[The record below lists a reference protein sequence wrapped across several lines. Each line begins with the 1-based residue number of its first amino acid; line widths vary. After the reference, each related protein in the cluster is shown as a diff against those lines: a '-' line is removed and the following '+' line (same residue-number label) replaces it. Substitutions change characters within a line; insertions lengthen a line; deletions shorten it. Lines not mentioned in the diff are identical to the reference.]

1 MKQIKYSFILFS
13 LLLAGSIAY
22 GQKGTV
28 KLDAAY
34 KAAIPLGN
42 FKNLTTETS
51 GRGWDAAVLYSITD
65 AASVGLQTG
74 FQDFYQKYDRQVMH
88 GQGSAVSAVI
98 TNSVQVIPLLLKGK
112 YLLTQNSTVQPF
124 ASLGVGAALVQYR
137 KYYGQFA
144 DSRTKVGFAAQPELG
159 VYIPVGRYKRAAVQI
174 AAAYNY
180 IPYKANDANGLHH
193 ASVKAGVVIPLR

>member
-1 MKQIKYSFILFS
+1 MKQTTYSIFLFA
-13 LLLAGSIAY
+13 LLLAGSMTFS
-22 GQKGTV
+22 QKGTV

-34 KAAIPLGN
+34 KAAVPLGN

-51 GRGWDAAVLYSITD
+51 GRGWEAAILFGVTD

-74 FQDFYQKYDRQVMH
+74 FQDFYQKYDRQVFH
-88 GQGSAVSAVI
+88 GQGSALSAVV

-112 YLLTQNSTVQPF
+112 YLLAQNSTVQPF

-144 DSRTKVGFAAQPELG
+144 DSRSKVGFAAQPELG
-159 VYIPVGRYKRAAVQI
+159 VYMPVGRYKRAGVQV

-180 IPYKANDANGLHH
+180 LPYKANDADGLHH
-193 ASVKAGVVIPLR
+193 ASIKAGVVIPLR